1 MKNMLEDEMETVDIY
16 ALLDEL
22 QEEVDLAKN
31 VPFSKNKSVEPE
43 VLNEIIQDIRAALD
57 DTLEY
62 SRKIE
67 EEKNTILTE
76 AQNEADA
83 IIRRAQTDAQA
94 MVSESNV
101 VKAAQDQAQKIVE
114 KAKQKA
120 AEVKKIAVEYADDIF
135 ADLDVYYKESM
146 NLLKENRTRLNSKS
160 AE

>member
-1 MKNMLEDEMETVDIY
+1 METVDIY

-22 QEEVDLAKN
+22 QEEIDLAKN

-62 SRKIE
+62 SRKVE
-67 EEKNTILTE
+67 EEKNRILTD

-83 IIRRAQTDAQA
+83 ILKRAQADAQA
-94 MVSESNV
+94 MVMESNV
-101 VKAAQDQAQKIVE
+101 VRSAQDQAQKIVE
-114 KAKQKA
+114 KAKMKS
-120 AEVKKIAVEYADDIF
+120 AEMKKIAVEYADDIF
-135 ADLDVYYKESM
+135 ADLDEYYKESM
-146 NLLKENRTRLNSKS
+146 NLLKENRIRLGGKA